1 MRPVLL
7 TLTAAVMLSLSAC
20 KPAGEPAAT
29 PAADPAPVA
38 EAAPAADAPA
48 ADAPV
53 STPSGDQYPAAQ
65 SACLDAVA
73 AGAKVDRGQLTVTEV
88 LWAEAGV
95 GVTVQVPGSDAPWSC
110 LSDEAGNVQG
120 AASTGGEDAA
130 ATPEAAGP
138 TAAADGQT
146 YPDAEAGCLDEIAK
160 VTNTDRA
167 GLKVTEVNSAESGI
181 SVLIQVPGA
190 NGPWF
195 CLANA
200 DGSVQGTEFRG
211 DEGAL

>member
-7 TLTAAVMLSLSAC
+7 TLTAAVVLALSAC
-20 KPAGEPAAT
+20 QPAGEPEAT
-29 PAADPAPVA
+29 PPADVAPVA
-38 EAAPAADAPA
+38 ESAPAADAPA
-48 ADAPV
+48 ADAPM

-73 AGAKVDRGQLTVTEV
+73 AKAQVDRGELTVTEV

-95 GVTVQVPGSDAPWSC
+95 GVTLQVPGSEAPWSC

-120 AASTGGEDAA
+120 AASTAGGDAA
-130 ATPEAAGP
+130 ASTDAAGP
-138 TAAADGQT
+138 TPAADGQT
-146 YPDAEAGCLDEIAK
+146 YPQAESGCLDAIAK

-167 GLKVTEVNSAESGI
+167 GLKVTEVKSAESGI
-181 SVLIQVPGA
+181 SVYIQVPGA